1 MLGTQ
6 HLGVFIAA
14 GLLLNITPGP
24 DTIYILGRTLAQGR
38 RAGVTSVLGISTG
51 CLVHTIAAA
60 FGLSAILTASAL
72 AFNCVKIAGAGYL
85 IYLGMRMLWERNK
98 SEITQ
103 ASRFSTGQKWLI
115 YRQAVIT
122 NVLNPKV
129 ALFFLAFLPQFVVLD
144 GSTRVVPFLFL
155 GAVFILNGT
164 LYCLLLVFFASAVMQ
179 RLRQDP
185 ATGHLIKRLT
195 GVAFIGLG
203 LRLALEK
210 RSAP

>member
-38 RAGVTSVLGISTG
+38 PAGVASVLGISTG

-60 FGLSAILTASAL
+60 FGLSAILARSAL
-72 AFNCVKIAGAGYL
+72 AFSCIKIAGGGYL
-85 IYLGMRMLWERNK
+85 VYLGIRMLREGSKN
-98 SEITQ
+98 EAII
-103 ASRFSTGQKWLI
+103 APHFSTEQKWPI
-115 YRQAVIT
+115 YRQAVAT

-144 GSTRVVPFLFL
+144 GSTRFLPLLFL

-164 LYCLLLVFFASAVMQ
+164 LYCLLLVCFASAVMQ
-179 RLRQDP
+179 RLRHDP
-185 ATGHLIKRLT
+185 ATSNIIKRLT
-195 GVAFIGLG
+195 GVAFVGLG
-203 LRLALEK
+203 LRLALERK
-210 RSAP
+210 SAP